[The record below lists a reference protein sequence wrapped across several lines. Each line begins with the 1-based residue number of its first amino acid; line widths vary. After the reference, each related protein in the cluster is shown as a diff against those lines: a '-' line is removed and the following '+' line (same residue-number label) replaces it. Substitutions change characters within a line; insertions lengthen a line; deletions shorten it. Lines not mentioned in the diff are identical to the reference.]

1 MKKLLLLLLCVPLI
15 VNSQSEEI
23 NKVGVYL
30 DCYCDNDFI
39 KRHIP
44 YVDFFIDPNYAN
56 LHIIVKSERSGNGGS
71 QVTFRFIG
79 KDVFDG
85 IDNSLHLSLLPNVT
99 DKKRRNLYLET
110 LEKGLFAYVIKTK
123 EEKYLQIKYVGDSL
137 SIDSVSL
144 KDPWN
149 YWVYEVSASASVSG
163 MEGLFSEDYYSSLSI
178 NRVTEE
184 SKFLS
189 SFNYSN
195 DLTKYSYEDLEL
207 DTKRKIMSLYLTY
220 VKSKGDHFSIGG
232 KSRYTNNTYYNLDAS
247 YRISPCI
254 EYNFF
259 PYSESSEH
267 RFSIF
272 YGIAATY
279 NDYTD
284 TTIYFKTKEIYP
296 SHGIDIEYR
305 NSQTWGSIYIGLY
318 GDHIIDSEDIKKYN
332 IGLGTYIDWNIAK
345 GFSFYC
351 SGGINFDR
359 KQIHLRS
366 NGASYEDL
374 LLQLQDLESDYS
386 FYTRAGISYTFGSM
400 NNNYVNPRFD

>member
-1 MKKLLLLLLCVPLI
+1 MKKLLVLLLCVPLI
-15 VNSQSEEI
+15 GISQSQEI
-23 NKVGVYL
+23 DKVSVYL

-39 KRHIP
+39 KRNIP

-79 KDVFDG
+79 KDVFQG
-85 IDNSLHLSLLPNVT
+85 VNNTIQLNLLPNVT
-99 DKKRRNLYLET
+99 DDKRKKLYLET
-110 LEKGLFAYVIKTK
+110 LEKGLFSYVIKTK
-123 EEKYLQIKYVGDSL
+123 EEKHLQIKYVGDSL
-137 SIDSVSL
+137 RMDSVSL

-149 YWVYEVSASASVSG
+149 YWVSRISSNASVSG
-163 MEGLFSEDYYSSLSI
+163 SEGLLRQYYYSSISI

-189 SFNYSN
+189 SFSYSN
-195 DLTKYSYEDLEL
+195 DLTTYSYDDLNL
-207 DTKRKIMSLYLTY
+207 KTKSESMSMYLTY
-220 VKSKGDHFSIGG
+220 VKSIGDYFSIGG
-232 KSRYTNNTYYNLDAS
+232 KSRYTKNTYYNLDAS

-284 TTIYFKTKEIYP
+284 TTIYLKTKEIFP
-296 SHGIDIEYR
+296 SHGIDIEYS
-305 NSQTWGSIYIGLY
+305 NSQTWGSVYVGLS
-318 GDHIIDSEDIKKYN
+318 GDHIIDSDDMNKYN
-332 IGLGTYIDWNIAK
+332 IGLFSSVRWNITK
-345 GFSFYC
+345 GFSFNY
-351 SGGINFDR
+351 SARIGFDR

-366 NGASYEDL
+366 NGASYEEL
-374 LLQLQDLESDYS
+374 LLGLQDIKSDYS
-386 FYTRAGISYTFGSM
+386 FSTSAGISYTFGSM
-400 NNNYVNPRFD
+400 KNNFVNPRFE